1 MMDNNKYL
9 SVKALT
15 KYLKYKFDQ
24 DPYLRRVFVTGEL
37 SNVKHH
43 TNGHIYFA
51 LKDGQSVIRGVMFR
65 SSAGKLTYNP
75 EEGQKVLI
83 EGRIS
88 IFEMNGQYQ
97 IYAEDIQMDGIGQLF
112 EQLEKDKKALAGKGY
127 FDPRHKKALPKYPE
141 HIAIVSSATSAA
153 VKDMITT
160 FERRYPLVRLT
171 LLNTLVQGPESRQ
184 DVIRKLRQADTL
196 GVDVILLARGGGS
209 IEDLWTFNEKEVALE
224 VFGTRTP
231 VVTGVGHETD
241 TTLVDHVSDLRAPTP
256 TAAAELTVPFHQDI
270 AERLKETGLKITRN
284 RMQAIQSGKQA
295 LLPLSGYYKFKTPA
309 LLYDQQ
315 TEKLIVQKDKLS
327 NSFNRQFTDHA
338 HSLSRLKSTLTHLSP
353 MPDIKRERN
362 RLAVMNEDLDDAVE
376 AVNRDFR
383 QKLLSRIDML
393 DSLSPSA
400 VLKRGYS
407 YTVKDGD
414 VVKNARDVEK
424 NEVITSHFLK
434 GSIISKVIEV
444 KKDE

>member
-43 TNGHIYFA
+43 SNGHIYFA
-51 LKDGQSVIRGVMFR
+51 LKDGHSVIRGVMFR
-65 SSAGKLTYNP
+65 SSAVKLTFKP

-112 EQLEKDKKALAGKGY
+112 EQLEKDKKELAGKGY
-127 FDPRHKKALPKYPE
+127 FDTRHKKALPKYPE
-141 HIAIVSSATSAA
+141 HIVIVSSATSAA

-171 LLNTLVQGPESRQ
+171 LINTLVQGAESRR
-184 DVIRKLRQADTL
+184 DVISKLRQADTL
-196 GVDVILLARGGGS
+196 GADVILLARGGGS

-241 TTLVDHVSDLRAPTP
+241 TTLVDYVSDLRAPTP
-256 TAAAELTVPFHQDI
+256 TAAAELSVPFHHDI
-270 AERLKETGLKITRN
+270 AERLRETELKITRD
-284 RMQAIQSGKQA
+284 RMQAIQSRKQA
-295 LLPLSGYYKFKTPA
+295 LLSLSGYYKFKTPA

-315 TEKLIVQKDKLS
+315 TEKLMVQKERLS
-327 NSFNRQFTDHA
+327 NSFNRQFTEHT
-338 HSLSRLKSTLTHLSP
+338 HSLSRLKSSITHLSP
-353 MPDIKRERN
+353 APAIKGERN
-362 RLAVMNEDLDDAVE
+362 RLAVMNKDLNDAAE
-376 AVNRDFR
+376 AVNRNFR

-407 YTVKDGD
+407 YTVKGGD
-414 VVKNARDVEK
+414 VVKNAGDVEE
-424 NEVITSHFLK
+424 NELITSHFLK